1 MHLGANVGIR
11 CHLEW
16 LQQVT
21 DLLSAANLSRLR
33 ESCFGHL
40 LGVADIQFQ
49 GQVYHILLRN
59 HLLVDNPNRLRFLI
73 HDKVHEFG
81 PAEFGLITGLKFSG
95 DYDLPKSSGM
105 YDVCFPNKRSL
116 KFVDILAA
124 FKQECE
130 ISGGDSELS
139 LKLAFLFLLYGV
151 VLMKDKSD
159 TNIQM
164 QFVHLADD
172 IEKFNDYPWGRVSYE
187 YLVKAT
193 LSRKEVLE
201 KQLRQGKKAA
211 YDAFG
216 FLMAFQVWA
225 YEVIP
230 DLASH
235 CAHKIEGKEQVFP
248 RILRWTA
255 PEFFQ
260 YDYLMPFF
268 LAEPVQ
274 PRGLLPPTEEELRH
288 LQRLGLQQIHVSPPK
303 LYPEVTL
310 TEIGSSVKELLV
322 RVGCIEMVMRSCKCL
337 VNVDAVAGAKP
348 GPSVHLSDLQ
358 SPLPP
363 RKDSDLPKDVDISPS
378 ECEADGSQKE
388 EGDLVE
394 ASLWKGSSSVP
405 PKSLKSS
412 IRKLFTHNAVLYDP
426 LHISFMP
433 CDAQRFE
440 DWHDNARKN
449 GMPCETPLPITSLPR
464 VNWEWFNPLMR
475 PRGWLGS
482 EHIDALTNLLL
493 LKYKQN
499 KQRFLSG
506 WTLMEQLGMGLLMR
520 DDPQNV
526 SGTLMDYVLGKL
538 PREAGLPWA
547 EARHVIGTA
556 NVNGNH
562 WSAGLCA
569 GKQMKEALKPVWE
582 VFQFRH
588 PPQQLNNN
596 DCGLMTI
603 KFMEC
608 LVSGCALS
616 DVDPVRC
623 RTFRLSYC
631 AQLFELGLRLQGS

>member
-1 MHLGANVGIR
+1 MQATDGFKYKLGRGSFGIIYNGVMHDDSRTLVAVKKLDRVAQDFEKEFRTEVNVIGQMVHSMLGPNSVHTTGGLATRGPHYWPKKKIVDCALIHCEGFVWPLWQSLRAKVSNA
-11 CHLEW
+11 LAK
-16 LQQVT
+16 VT

-40 LGVADIQFQ
+40 VGVADIQFQ

-95 DYDLPKSSGM
+95 DYDLPKSSDM

-151 VLMKDKSD
+151 VLMRDRND

-216 FLMAFQVWA
+216 FLMALQVWA

-248 RILRWTA
+248 RILHWTA

-322 RVGCIEMVMRSCKCL
+322 RVGCIETVMRSCKCL

-363 RKDSDLPKDVDISPS
+363 
-378 ECEADGSQKE
+378 
-388 EGDLVE
+388 
-394 ASLWKGSSSVP
+394 
-405 PKSLKSS
+405 
-412 IRKLFTHNAVLYDP
+412 
-426 LHISFMP
+426 
-433 CDAQRFE
+433 
-440 DWHDNARKN
+440 
-449 GMPCETPLPITSLPR
+449 
-464 VNWEWFNPLMR
+464 
-475 PRGWLGS
+475 
-482 EHIDALTNLLL
+482 
-493 LKYKQN
+493 
-499 KQRFLSG
+499 
-506 WTLMEQLGMGLLMR
+506 
-520 DDPQNV
+520 
-526 SGTLMDYVLGKL
+526 
-538 PREAGLPWA
+538 
-547 EARHVIGTA
+547 
-556 NVNGNH
+556 
-562 WSAGLCA
+562 
-569 GKQMKEALKPVWE
+569 
-582 VFQFRH
+582 
-588 PPQQLNNN
+588 
-596 DCGLMTI
+596 
-603 KFMEC
+603 
-608 LVSGCALS
+608 
-616 DVDPVRC
+616 
-623 RTFRLSYC
+623 
-631 AQLFELGLRLQGS
+631 